1 MSYVNVVPD
10 ALAAAAAEVSAIGS
24 SLNAAHAA
32 AALPT
37 TAMAAAGLDEVSA
50 AVTSAF
56 SQFGAEF
63 QASGTAATAF
73 GDQFAQALTQAEAA
87 FLAAETNATAALQSA
102 TASLQSADFGSFGWH
117 GRLFRLTIFR

>member
-1 MSYVNVVPD
+1 MSFVNVVPD

-37 TAMAAAGLDEVSA
+37 TAMVAAGLDEVSA

-63 QASGTAATAF
+63 QALGNQAAVLGAQIT
-73 GDQFAQALTQAEAA
+73 QALTQRRDHVCVRRGE
-87 FLAAETNATAALQSA
+87 FCIE
-102 TASLQSADFGSFGWH
+102 SF
-117 GRLFRLTIFR
+117 

>member
-63 QASGTAATAF
+63 QALAPRRRRLGT
-73 GDQFAQALTQAEAA
+73 
-87 FLAAETNATAALQSA
+87 S
-102 TASLQSADFGSFGWH
+102 S
-117 GRLFRLTIFR
+117 RRP

>member
-37 TAMAAAGLDEVSA
+37 TAMAAAALDEVSA

-56 SQFGAEF
+56 S
-63 QASGTAATAF
+63 S
-73 GDQFAQALTQAEAA
+73 
-87 FLAAETNATAALQSA
+87 SA
-102 TASLQSADFGSFGWH
+102 RSFKRPAPRRR
-117 GRLFRLTIFR
+117 RLRTSSRRP